1 MTVGSE
7 LSIGEVLSKS
17 NRNLEWLRD
26 NYDELKQKYDKQW
39 IIIDNQS
46 VIHSAS
52 SYSEIMKAMQTENKN
67 TAIVKFMTSERVAM
81 FF

>member
-67 TAIVKFMTSERVAM
+67 TAIVKFMTSEPVAM